1 MNFDKV
7 GQASALGFTE
17 PSLFGIPKFDFV
29 ACLTMIIVL
38 MITAVES
45 TGSTMATDEIV
56 IAFEIADPAGKYH
69 VPVLLSPYAIPL
81 TEGVETCPASS
92 WASTSTVRPRTGW
105 FASTTTIPGTRFT
118 TSTYPP
124 ACEAISA
131 PLT

>member
-81 TEGVETCPASS
+81 TEGVETCPAIIPLGKNQYGKAESHVIRIYRD
-92 WASTSTVRPRTGW
+92 TSPPR
-105 FASTTTIPGTRFT
+105 
-118 TSTYPP
+118 YP
-124 ACEAISA
+124 
-131 PLT
+131 

>member
-69 VPVLLSPYAIPL
+69 VPVLLSPY
-81 TEGVETCPASS
+81 GY
-92 WASTSTVRPRTGW
+92 
-105 FASTTTIPGTRFT
+105 
-118 TSTYPP
+118 STYRG
-124 ACEAISA
+124 S
-131 PLT
+131 